1 MRKRKAAGTHSS
13 GPFSASLKQR
23 RASSRGAEEETE
35 LLAICTRQAA
45 ESDTEA
51 EDCLM
56 EAIRTLG
63 RMPKETKTAPKGEQ
77 KLARRLREAR
87 RRGKLSAENE
97 KELSAFSERQAV
109 EAESSDASQPA
120 AAGMPHCSLM
130 DAIDSEPRDEKDN
143 SARTKKRARTKQR
156 S

>member
-1 MRKRKAAGTHSS
+1 
-13 GPFSASLKQR
+13 
-23 RASSRGAEEETE
+23 
-35 LLAICTRQAA
+35 
-45 ESDTEA
+45 
-51 EDCLM
+51 M

-63 RMPKETKTAPKGEQ
+63 RMPKETKTAPKDEQ

-87 RRGKLSAENE
+87 RQGKLSAENE

-130 DAIDSEPRDEKDN
+130 DVIDTEPRDEKDS
-143 SARTKKRARTKQR
+143 SARKKKR